1 MIVWL
6 WDAIGP
12 EVSQRGVTDDE
23 EKALQAAE
31 ALIRS
36 RVVRSVRIE
45 MALAHVGIRTL
56 TPGYER
62 VGQGWTVRR
71 HENGRITR
79 AQFPSS
85 RTRRKAS

>member
-23 EKALQAAE
+23 AKALQAAE

-36 RVVRSVRIE
+36 RVVGSVRIE

-71 HENGRITR
+71 YENGRIAR
-79 AQFPSS
+79 AQFPSN
-85 RTRRKAS
+85 RTRRKTS